1 MFKLYDITVKRGHQS
16 LDLDTYLSL
25 FEPPIDWLIQCLAYE
40 ADRSIFATVWDLYT
54 KNIKHVVFLKSIVKY
69 FPSPIIAAACT
80 TLMKSVKEDYTK
92 VDDQLLA
99 IKEMGLA
106 LMRSAPKKD

>member
-1 MFKLYDITVKRGHQS
+1 
-16 LDLDTYLSL
+16 
-25 FEPPIDWLIQCLAYE
+25 
-40 ADRSIFATVWDLYT
+40 
-54 KNIKHVVFLKSIVKY
+54 VFLKSIVKY
-69 FPSPIIAAACT
+69 FPSPIIAAATT
-80 TLMKSVKEDYTK
+80 TLMKSVKDDYMNK